1 MQGILATQA
10 HGRGTGAI
18 KGRHEF
24 IADVF
29 GLTHSDD
36 DNFSPSG
43 EGVFESLH
51 HAYKAL
57 IKSRCE
63 LEKLFG
69 LDAEG
74 FAALFDQIHLERL
87 A

>member
-1 MQGILATQA
+1 
-10 HGRGTGAI
+10 
-18 KGRHEF
+18 
-24 IADVF
+24 
-29 GLTHSDD
+29 
-36 DNFSPSG
+36 
-43 EGVFESLH
+43 LH